1 MYPATNVLDLCWIV
15 VLVLLTVGV
24 VVLVLLIVGETIE
37 VLDIG
42 LRNTRNHN
50 AVHRVKPSETTR
62 AHSST
67 PSSPKKMWGRLYQK
81 GASKSS
87 YAISNLEKDVANAA
101 YGSRGSGNVGY
112 TSYYTSP
119 NNRSSAMSSQEAY
132 SPGHRQEMLAYGHPQ
147 MADTSIE
154 TVDLRERGRLS
165 RTSSSTSSSGPSPLH
180 PPLSGKIPPP
190 NIMLNRWRGSGNEGS
205 PKHGEDNTL
214 QDDEVAQRDKRWQR
228 FNGRERAPR
237 GDAMLHRS
245 EAFRSLASKQAANG
259 DMGGV
264 WRGRRRSEDTVSH
277 RRVQND
283 GSSSPAL
290 SNPLKQSRHYRKI
303 ELQAEKP
310 LFGLRED
317 DELSSDEERDS
328 VVSETTGTN
337 NAGVVPM
344 STAFPGKPY
353 HMLGRDHYQQQ
364 QPLSVP
370 ARLELHGRRR
380 NYSGPPISGRR
391 SGGYGYPSGRNRDR
405 LESGGRGYFGGSGG
419 SGWVGN
425 ESRRGN
431 ISPFDDGGTELP
443 PRPNFMNRPRPLV
456 KEVASHK
463 FYSLESLERSLQEDK
478 VNTYC
483 QVTVGAR
490 NADSASDITSSR
502 TGISNAKLENILSK
516 SSASSL
522 DYDLHLPSPISPNTS
537 SLYEEEE
544 EEEICLSP
552 PLSPLLDEPGSF
564 RLPAQVSE
572 SYLYRSSGSM
582 KSPINEILAPPPS
595 FEDIHTTQQSS
606 VLNETI
612 SEEAE
617 PQTSESGR
625 ESQRSKSSAVASD
638 RRSTESGYT
647 SGQGQSPGVNDRRN
661 LTTVEEFAK
670 AEAEVQNQSMEH
682 ESNLGESTEDVL
694 SDLSASSIRNSQSG
708 YSVRNSQTSYAS
720 TDSIRCYVP
729 LVFQKS
735 GKAYEE
741 EPSSLFVV
749 VCLVENSEALI
760 KVSMF

>member
-1 MYPATNVLDLCWIV
+1 M
-15 VLVLLTVGV
+15 
-24 VVLVLLIVGETIE
+24 
-37 VLDIG
+37 LDIG

-87 YAISNLEKDVANAA
+87 YAISNLNKDVASAA
-101 YGSRGSGNVGY
+101 YGSRGSDDVGY

-119 NNRSSAMSSQEAY
+119 NNRSRAMSSQEAY

-165 RTSSSTSSSGPSPLH
+165 RTSSSSTSSSGPSPFH
-180 PPLSGKIPPP
+180 PPLSGAKIPPP
-190 NIMLNRWRGSGNEGS
+190 SIMLNRWRGSGNEGS
-205 PKHGEDNTL
+205 PKHGEDNAL
-214 QDDEVAQRDKRWQR
+214 QEDEVAQRDNRWQR
-228 FNGRERAPR
+228 FNGRERGPR

-264 WRGRRRSEDTVSH
+264 WRGRRGSEGTVSH

-283 GSSSPAL
+283 GSSSPAP
-290 SNPLKQSRHYRKI
+290 SKPLKKSHHYRKI

-353 HMLGRDHYQQQ
+353 HMLGKDHYQQQ
-364 QPLSVP
+364 HPLSVP

-425 ESRRGN
+425 KSRRGN

-443 PRPNFMNRPRPLV
+443 PRPNFMNRPRLLA

-463 FYSLESLERSLQEDK
+463 FCSLESLERSLQEDK
-478 VNTYC
+478 ANPYC

-502 TGISNAKLENILSK
+502 TGISNAKLEKILSK

-522 DYDLHLPSPISPNTS
+522 DYDPRLPSPTPS
-537 SLYEEEE
+537 SLYEEE

-552 PLSPLLDEPGSF
+552 PLSPLLDEPTG
-564 RLPAQVSE
+564 LPPQGSE

-582 KSPINEILAPPPS
+582 KSPINKILPPPPR
-595 FEDIHTTQQSS
+595 FEDIHTSQQSS
-606 VLNETI
+606 VLNDPI

-647 SGQGQSPGVNDRRN
+647 SGQGQSPGLNDRRN

-670 AEAEVQNQSMEH
+670 AEAEVQNQSVEH

-694 SDLSASSIRNSQSG
+694 SDLSTSSVRNSQSG
-708 YSVRNSQTSYAS
+708 YSVHNSQTSYAS

-735 GKAYEE
+735 GKAHEDK
-741 EPSSLFVV
+741 PSSLFVV

-760 KVSMF
+760 KVSIL